1 MEGINLQDYQ
11 NLLRAS
17 IDAKLSTMDSTFSN
31 SIGLKLT
38 RDRLLVWLNEPASIT
53 LNNDFK
59 SQIEQIISSV
69 LYPYWVVKHKAG
81 KFHRRSFGSFFKV

>member
-53 LNNDFK
+53 LN
-59 SQIEQIISSV
+59 IS
-69 LYPYWVVKHKAG
+69 LLGGQAQGRVV
-81 KFHRRSFGSFFKV
+81 FGASLW